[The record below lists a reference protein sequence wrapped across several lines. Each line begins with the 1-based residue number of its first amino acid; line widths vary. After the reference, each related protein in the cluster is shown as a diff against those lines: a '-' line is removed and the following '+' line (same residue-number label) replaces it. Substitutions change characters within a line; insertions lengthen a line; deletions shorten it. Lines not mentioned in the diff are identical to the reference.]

1 MLNCRLCCSLLSP
14 LSLRLLRK
22 PEMICSLEACS
33 RSRSPL
39 FLTRSL
45 LRSDFFGPSEN
56 SLSLHL
62 VPLAMLWHVYL
73 CLPLSACLA
82 PYCGPVAMWW
92 GWEWQGSVWP
102 ADVRREVKD
111 VKRATSHGDTALMG
125 LTWPLGNSLSALQA
139 ARSGLGVSLVF
150 SGTLR
155 VFQCAEFT
163 NLT

>member
-1 MLNCRLCCSLLSP
+1 MLNWRLCCSLLSP

-33 RSRSPL
+33 HSPL

-45 LRSDFFGPSEN
+45 LRSDFFGPSES
-56 SLSLHL
+56 SLPLHPVL
-62 VPLAMLWHVYL
+62 LAMLWHIHL

-82 PYCGPVAMWW
+82 PYCGPVAMCW

-111 VKRATSHGDTALMG
+111 VKQATGHGDTAHMG
-125 LTWPLGNSLSALQA
+125 LTWPQGNSLSALQA
-139 ARSGLGVSLVF
+139 AQSGLGVSLVF
-150 SGTLR
+150 SRTLWI
-155 VFQCAEFT
+155 QCAELSS
-163 NLT
+163 LT